1 MALLGRNKAAA
12 PPEREQGWLQNAF
25 QRAEHTAPPPPRDD
39 EAHVDAEPQPD
50 GDVDETWLADYV
62 RWLNIAVSAH
72 DDAMARRKLAH
83 DTAVNKLILEHQA
96 VTTKLLAKRDHYA
109 AKRDNAIRDLA
120 ERMTALGMTPEML
133 YPSSESAPNEAN

>member
-1 MALLGRNKAAA
+1 MMALLGRNKAAP

-25 QRAEHTAPPPPRDD
+25 QRAEHTVPPPPRED
-39 EAHVDAEPQPD
+39 EAHVDTEPQPPD

-83 DTAVNKLILEHQA
+83 DTAVNKLLLEHQT
-96 VTTKLLAKRDHYA
+96 VTAKLTAKRDHYA

-120 ERMTALGMTPEML
+120 EIMAELGMRPDML
-133 YPSSESAPNEAN
+133 KPSENEP